1 MLVSNF
7 MPAIINKFFSKPF
20 LIPRHKN
27 KKSEWSGNMTPT
39 NLIKKQKLAG
49 WEGSGGMKKKTF
61 QADIMTG
68 IEGGTKN
75 IYIYKLHI
83 LI

>member
-1 MLVSNF
+1 MSDQEIWLQ
-7 MPAIINKFFSKPF
+7 
-20 LIPRHKN
+20 L
-27 KKSEWSGNMTPT
+27 T
-39 NLIKKQKLAG
+39 LLKKQKLAG